1 MRSSSIICDGAERA
15 DLDRFSGSVGVR
27 EGDSAELPESNLW
40 YEPQVQ
46 SVLRRRLQNAALP
59 LVYGTAKRH
68 KRCHREASRA
78 PRNRNEAIFHFLNRD
93 SMVNHSKTRPLK
105 QVEDPGFLS
114 LQTQARDIY
123 VCLKE
128 CWTCTRPEKHP
139 CGITVSRE
147 HINGNALEL
156 SFVFNGEDTSILKVQ
171 SDEVQLPAIKISEPE
186 DEDIANLRSK
196 LTIRRQKARIISE
209 KGTKGILS
217 SIGLLALDSE
227 ARRSSSSQ
235 DRTLESHTS
244 LLERG
249 KSFLRSSRHKSIDA
263 NIQEPTPATPEKRRI
278 SA

>member
-1 MRSSSIICDGAERA
+1 
-15 DLDRFSGSVGVR
+15 
-27 EGDSAELPESNLW
+27 
-40 YEPQVQ
+40 
-46 SVLRRRLQNAALP
+46 
-59 LVYGTAKRH
+59 
-68 KRCHREASRA
+68 
-78 PRNRNEAIFHFLNRD
+78 
-93 SMVNHSKTRPLK
+93 MVNHSKTRPLK

-128 CWTCTRPEKHP
+128 CWTCTCPEKHP
-139 CGITVSRE
+139 CGITVSRK

-156 SFVFNGEDTSILKVQ
+156 RFVFNGEDTSILKVQ
-171 SDEVQLPAIKISEPE
+171 SGEVQLPAIKISEPE

-209 KGTKGILS
+209 KGTKGNLS

-235 DRTLESHTS
+235 DRTLERHTS

-278 SA
+278 SAPSFKAHDAESLPKVRFLYQDSTSTFIKPANSMGDLCSMLKTSSTNDIPGFWEAEEITVLNKPWG